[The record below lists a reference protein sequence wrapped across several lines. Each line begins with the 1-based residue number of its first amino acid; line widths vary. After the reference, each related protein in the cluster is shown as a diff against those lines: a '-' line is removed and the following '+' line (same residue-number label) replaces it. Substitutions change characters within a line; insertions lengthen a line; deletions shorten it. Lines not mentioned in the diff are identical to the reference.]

1 MILLALLLLAS
12 ADELYKRGT
21 DAFARGQTEEAVR
34 LLTQAATENS
44 KSAQTWK
51 ALGVAYAAS
60 GNHEAATEPF
70 RRACSLDTSLLD
82 VCYYLGRNLY
92 AQNQFQPALE
102 ALKRAPKNSRVT
114 LAIAQ
119 AHEALGK
126 AAEAETAF
134 RNAMREHSGGASAD
148 FDPQLHYAVFLYR
161 QGRIRE
167 ALPAAE
173 AAQARY
179 PQSGRAHFEL
189 GRIQLS
195 LGELDKAAASLEQA
209 VRLRYGAAAHLLLG
223 KVYMRLGRT
232 DAAQEHLKAGAAEQA
247 P

>member
-1 MILLALLLLAS
+1 MIVLLLLLAS
-12 ADELYKRGT
+12 PDELYRRGT
-21 DAFARGQTEEAVR
+21 DAFARGDTEQALR
-34 LLTQAATENS
+34 FLTQAATENP

-70 RRACSLDTSLLD
+70 RRACSLESSLLD
-82 VCYYLGRNLY
+82 ACYYLGRNLY
-92 AQNQFQPALE
+92 ARNQFQPALE

-114 LAIAQ
+114 LAIAE
-119 AHEALGK
+119 AHEALGN
-126 AAEAETAF
+126 AAEAEAAF
-134 RNAMREHSGGASAD
+134 RNAMREDSGGGSAD

-161 QGRIRE
+161 QGRSRD

-173 AAQARY
+173 AARTRH

-189 GRIQLS
+189 GRIQFS
-195 LGELDKAAASLEQA
+195 VGDLDRAAATLEQA
-209 VRLRYGAAAHLLLG
+209 VQLRYGAAAHLLLG

-232 DAAQEHLKAGAAEQA
+232 EAAQEHLKAGAAEQA